1 MISHLCPSDTFPLP
15 GLSAG
20 VVVDGPYIFI
30 SGQVAFDASGS
41 IVGKDDFPAQVGQ
54 VMSNLEA
61 VLRDGGA
68 GFRDVVKVNV
78 FLADRK
84 YLASWRELRWPLLLG
99 SVSSLYAGDRGT
111 DFSRSPDRGRSGCRR
126 SEGQAV
132 NNADICF
139 TPAHR
144 LAELVRR
151 KALSPVEIVDA
162 VLDRVS
168 ALEPQVNAF
177 ATVAADQARQS
188 AREAESAVQRGD
200 ALGPL
205 HGVPRHHQGPRGHP
219 EHSHTA
225 RFLCF

>member
-41 IVGKDDFPAQVGQ
+41 IVGKDDFLAQVGQ

-84 YLASWRELRWPLLLG
+84 YLASWRELRG
-99 SVSSLYAGDRGT
+99 HY
-111 DFSRSPDRGRSGCRR
+111 FSAPFPASTLVIAELISPDLLI
-126 SEGQAV
+126 E
-132 NNADICF
+132 
-139 TPAHR
+139 
-144 LAELVRR
+144 
-151 KALSPVEIVDA
+151 VEA
-162 VLDRVS
+162 
-168 ALEPQVNAF
+168 
-177 ATVAADQARQS
+177 VAA
-188 AREAESAVQRGD
+188 
-200 ALGPL
+200 
-205 HGVPRHHQGPRGHP
+205 VPRAKP
-219 EHSHTA
+219 
-225 RFLCF
+225 